1 MVYLR
6 LTRLRSNTPSDVAQ
20 WTHEP
25 NADNIDCSGEQKPDA
40 HETGV
45 TTASLLPLVHANSHL
60 KEQCHVLMYRKL
72 QYRAASI
79 LNQLDSNY
87 PYPSRCTSKTLS
99 NKITV
104 LTREHVQNELRQ
116 W

>member
-45 TTASLLPLVHANSHL
+45 TTASLLQLVHANCHL
-60 KEQCHVLMYRKL
+60 KEQSCPHVQK
-72 QYRAASI
+72 API
-79 LNQLDSNY
+79 
-87 PYPSRCTSKTLS
+87 PSRKYPESIRFQLPVSFTLYIKNTFKQDNSADKRICTK
-99 NKITV
+99 
-104 LTREHVQNELRQ
+104 
-116 W
+116 